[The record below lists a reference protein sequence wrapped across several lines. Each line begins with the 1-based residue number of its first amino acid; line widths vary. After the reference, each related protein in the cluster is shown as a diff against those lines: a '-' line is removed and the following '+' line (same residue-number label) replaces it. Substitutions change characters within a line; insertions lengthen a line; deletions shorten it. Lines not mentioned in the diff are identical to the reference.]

1 VTAYQLLRPAI
12 PIGAVG
18 VALLTPP
25 LFGAYATSAIGLKT
39 LWLGLCAA
47 SLTFLASYGGMV
59 SLAQVG
65 LFGVAGLVT
74 AWLSVNQ
81 GLDPW
86 FAAGAGVGLAALIG
100 LVFGALASGSVGVYF
115 LMITLA
121 LAMISYN
128 LFAAVPQFGLHEGIN
143 GVFPPPILGDPVR
156 EPAAYFY
163 FCLAVNLVIF
173 AVIRYLVRTPFGLA
187 LQGVRDDPT
196 RMAALGFNPRAYRT
210 LAFTFGA
217 AIAGLAGV
225 LSVWSNTRMSAGSIS
240 LEVTIDVLAAAVIGG
255 LWRLEGAWLGA
266 LVFTVLEIYG
276 PAITDRYATIIGA
289 VFLVIVLLSPGGLIG
304 IGGRVDTA
312 VRRFLEGSRPPPT
325 AADPSGGRVKPPG
338 GQAVSGSGESERDGW
353 IPQSGTRGQR

>member
-1 VTAYQLLRPAI
+1 MATLSATYRLLRRAVPFAI
-12 PIGAVG
+12 LGLAV
-18 VALLTPP
+18 LTPP
-25 LFGAYATSAIGLKT
+25 VFGTYATSAIGLKT

-65 LFGVAGLVT
+65 LFGVAGLFT
-74 AWLSVNQ
+74 AWLSVDQ
-81 GLDPW
+81 KLDPW
-86 FAAGAGVGLAALIG
+86 LAAGAGIGLAALIG

-128 LFAAVPQFGLHEGIN
+128 VFAAVPQFGLHEGIN
-143 GVFPPPILGDPVR
+143 GVFPPAVLGDPVLA
-156 EPAAYFY
+156 PATYFY
-163 FCLAVNLVIF
+163 FALAACLVVFGL
-173 AVIRYLVRTPFGLA
+173 IRYLVGTPFGLA
-187 LQGVRDDPT
+187 LQGVRDEPV
-196 RMAALGFNPRAYRT
+196 RMAALGFNPRLYRT
-210 LAFTFGA
+210 LAFALGA

-276 PAITDRYATIIGA
+276 PAFTDRYVTIIGA

-304 IGGRVDTA
+304 IAGRLDTA
-312 VRRFLEGSRPPPT
+312 VRGLLAGPARPAGGTGAPPT
-325 AADPSGGRVKPPG
+325 TSLPEGDLTGSAADTEGR
-338 GQAVSGSGESERDGW
+338 
-353 IPQSGTRGQR
+353 

>member
-1 VTAYQLLRPAI
+1 MTSAANVYRVGRRAI
-12 PIGAVG
+12 PVAVI
-18 VALLTPP
+18 VLAVLTPP
-25 LFGAYATSAIGLKT
+25 LFGTYATSAIGLKT

-65 LFGVAGLVT
+65 LFGVAGLFT
-74 AWLSVNQ
+74 AWLSVDQ
-81 GLDPW
+81 KVDPW
-86 FAAGAGVGLAALIG
+86 LAAGAGIGLAALIG

-128 LFAAVPQFGLHEGIN
+128 VFAAVPQFGLHEGIN
-143 GVFPPPILGDPVR
+143 GVFPPAVLGDPVLA
-156 EPAAYFY
+156 PATYFY
-163 FCLAVNLVIF
+163 FSLAVCLAIF
-173 AVIRYLVRTPFGLA
+173 ALIRYLVRTPFGLA
-187 LQGVRDDPT
+187 LQGVRDEPI
-196 RMAALGFNPRAYRT
+196 RMAALGFNPRLYRT
-210 LAFTFGA
+210 FAFAVAA

-266 LVFTVLEIYG
+266 FVFTVLEIYG
-276 PAITDRYATIIGA
+276 PAFTDRYVTIIGS

-304 IGGRVDTA
+304 ISGRLDA
-312 VRRFLEGSRPPPT
+312 ALRRRLAGS
-325 AADPSGGRVKPPG
+325 AAPQGSIAESGIAANPK
-338 GQAVSGSGESERDGW
+338 EER
-353 IPQSGTRGQR
+353 S